1 MRHPVN
7 PQNLS
12 EKNQLNNRYTD
23 TISESYQTNTNSYTS
38 SLLDH
43 FGELR
48 SRLLKAGIAFIIAV
62 LIIYISSHCWI
73 HPFIQEI
80 KRGNM
85 TLHAFSFTEMI
96 QIYVMIIFFVALLL
110 VSPIIFYQLWAFIAP
125 GLHENEK
132 GFIRRYS
139 VFCAFFFFLG
149 IAFAYFIGFPLIIHF
164 SLNLSGIMDIAPVIG
179 FKEYLSEL
187 LRWLLIFGL
196 LFQLPVLLFGL
207 AKFGLIVTHQLSKSR
222 KYVYFACFVGASIVA
237 PPDLMLNILLT
248 IPLILLFE
256 VSMIIVKIT
265 QLRNS
270 ETFPEH

>member
-1 MRHPVN
+1 M
-7 PQNLS
+7 
-12 EKNQLNNRYTD
+12 E
-23 TISESYQTNTNSYTS
+23 SESYATQTSSYTS
-38 SLLDH
+38 SLLGH

-48 SRLLKAGIAFIIAV
+48 SRLLKAGIAFIVAV
-62 LIIYISSHCWI
+62 LIMYISSHWWM
-73 HPFIQEI
+73 HPFIHEI

-96 QIYVMIIFFVALLL
+96 QIYVMIIFFGALLL

-125 GLHENEK
+125 GLHANER

-139 VFCAFFFFLG
+139 AFCAFFFLAG

-187 LRWLLIFGL
+187 LRWLLIFGI
-196 LFQLPVLLFGL
+196 LFQLPVVLFGL
-207 AKFGLIVTHQLSKSR
+207 ARFGLIDAHQLSKSR

-237 PPDLMLNILLT
+237 PPDLLLNILLT

-256 VSMIIVKIT
+256 VSMVIVKVT
-265 QLRNS
+265 QLRHPQ
-270 ETFPEH
+270 TFPEK